1 MAIDL
6 TLNNQPEI
14 PLSVDDAEGMGFDH
28 SEEYILAV
36 SPTASVTQTETGAVV
51 TITDKFGTTSAVLL
65 NGQDGKDGKDGADG
79 QNGKDGHDGA
89 QGPPGERG
97 PQGMQGEQGP
107 KGDTGSTGPKGDKGD
122 TGLTGPQG
130 PKGDKGDTG
139 LTGPTGPQGP
149 QGEQGPQG
157 PKGDSGADGQNGKD
171 GIDGKDGQDGQNGQD
186 GSPGERGTGI
196 LKTTTVPSSYTTNVG
211 DFSPK
216 YRIALETVISQAH
229 VNEVLVGDIIECGY
243 YHYGIGYVDT
253 TYAYTVART
262 SIRGATGA
270 KGATGDTGPAGS
282 DATVT
287 ADNIVSALGYTP
299 VNPEDPNA
307 IPQKL
312 SQLLNDTGF
321 ISDSEARRIIKE
333 QIAIPTFIATN
344 AMSQSVIESLFRVEP
359 TIKVPSD
366 LATINDL
373 LTALDPRTWFVWLNG
388 TEVEFSRLG
397 VSLNG
402 SNNAVT
408 MYLRGRTSTA
418 SGIMGLDTAW
428 TVTPN

>member
-1 MAIDL
+1 
-6 TLNNQPEI
+6 
-14 PLSVDDAEGMGFDH
+14 
-28 SEEYILAV
+28 
-36 SPTASVTQTETGAVV
+36 
-51 TITDKFGTTSAVLL
+51 
-65 NGQDGKDGKDGADG
+65 
-79 QNGKDGHDGA
+79 
-89 QGPPGERG
+89 
-97 PQGMQGEQGP
+97 
-107 KGDTGSTGPKGDKGD
+107 
-122 TGLTGPQG
+122 
-130 PKGDKGDTG
+130 
-139 LTGPTGPQGP
+139 
-149 QGEQGPQG
+149 
-157 PKGDSGADGQNGKD
+157 
-171 GIDGKDGQDGQNGQD
+171 
-186 GSPGERGTGI
+186 
-196 LKTTTVPSSYTTNVG
+196 
-211 DFSPK
+211 
-216 YRIALETVISQAH
+216 LETVISQAH

-282 DATVT
+282 DAEVT
-287 ADNIVSALGYTP
+287 AENIVSALGYTP

-321 ISDSEARRIIKE
+321 ISNNEARRIIIE

-344 AMSQSVIESLFRVEP
+344 AMSQSVIESLFGVEP

-366 LATINDL
+366 LTTINDL
-373 LTALDPRTWFVWLNG
+373 LTALEPRTWFVWLNG